1 MGQFVFWTQFKKRWW
16 GEALAPEVITA
27 RAQWVEVIVISVASV
42 ALAWWIAPA
51 DPTLSMQGFP
61 WLWFAPVLVAL
72 RYGVLPSLI
81 ASSVV
86 LANAWLT
93 WQMGLLPDGLH
104 EAALFGGGITVLL
117 CGEFSDVWRARNQR
131 MEEAYIYMADRL
143 SRLTK
148 RHLLLNLS
156 HDKLE
161 QEMLARPG
169 SLRDA
174 LARLRTLS
182 LHADPGDP
190 MPGANGLLQ
199 LLSQY
204 VNIECAQIYLL
215 ERVGSAQALG
225 RSVAKLGEPAPLLPD
240 DELLQLVLERGG
252 LAHIASPD
260 ISLQRRTS
268 QLIVAPLV
276 AGDDDKVAV
285 MAVSQIPFFAL
296 TNENL
301 QLMLVMLGYFAD
313 NLRASSGVHAI
324 QMQVPN
330 VPFLFA
336 QELARLVRL
345 HQKLTLPSHM
355 VMMRFNG
362 ARRNEIPAEFLRIK
376 RGLDI
381 YWQAFI
387 NDVPALVVLMPFATS
402 AVKNGF
408 LHRLED
414 WLRTRF
420 QGDFESLEI
429 DVHVIDFDETDPLL
443 ELTKLVTKS

>member
-1 MGQFVFWTQFKKRWW
+1 MAHFAFWSQFKKFWW
-16 GEALAPEVITA
+16 REALAPEASTA
-27 RAQWVEVIVISVASV
+27 RAQGLEIGIISLGAV
-42 ALAWWIAPA
+42 ALAWWFTPA
-51 DPTLSMQGFP
+51 DPTLAKQEFP
-61 WLWFAPVLVAL
+61 WLWFAPMLVAL
-72 RYGVLPSLI
+72 RYGVLPSLL
-81 ASSVV
+81 STSVV
-86 LANAWLT
+86 LGNVWLAWLL
-93 WQMGLLPDGLH
+93 GRLPDGMQ
-104 EAALFGGGITVLL
+104 EASLFGGGIAVLV
-117 CGEFSDVWRARNQR
+117 CGEFSDVWRVRNQR
-131 MEEAYIYMADRL
+131 MEEAYIYMSDRL

-161 QEMLARPG
+161 QEMLSRPG

-182 LHADPGDP
+182 LQADPADP

-204 VNIECAQIYLL
+204 VNIESAQIYLL
-215 ERVGSAQALG
+215 ERNGVSQVLG
-225 RSVAKLGEPAPLLPD
+225 RSVARLGEPSPLPAD
-240 DELLQLVLERGG
+240 DELLNLVLERGG
-252 LAHIASPD
+252 MAHIASPD
-260 ISLQRRTS
+260 VSLQRHSS
-268 QLIVAPLV
+268 QLVVAPLV
-276 AGDDDKVAV
+276 AGDEDMVAV
-285 MAVSQIPFFAL
+285 LAVTRMPFFAL

-313 NLRASSGVHAI
+313 NLRASAGVHAI

-355 VMMRFNG
+355 VVMRFDG
-362 ARRNEIPAEFLRIK
+362 ARQHEIPAEFLRIK

-381 YWQAFI
+381 YWQTLL
-387 NDVPALVVLMPFATS
+387 NNVPALVVLMPFATT

-408 LHRLED
+408 LHRMED
-414 WLRTRF
+414 WLRSRF
-420 QGDFESLEI
+420 QGDFESLQI
-429 DVHVIDFDETDPLL
+429 DVHVIDFDVSDPLL
-443 ELTKLVTKS
+443 ELTKVVTSS